1 MRGLTRVACVPVQV
15 AVPAGVVADG
25 GWRMDGNVAM
35 AEAEAALAQKVAE
48 EEAVVAAAAAA
59 TAAADVAAA
68 KAAAAAEVAAAEEK
82 AAVEAVAKEKAA
94 AEAAAAA
101 ASTSHINEIVAGI
114 VANAL
119 QAVVCATRA

>member
-48 EEAVVAAAAAA
+48 EEATVAAAAAA
-59 TAAADVAAA
+59 AAAADVEAAQ
-68 KAAAAAEVAAAEEK
+68 AAAAEVAAAEEK
-82 AAVEAVAKEKAA
+82 AAAEAAAEEKAA
-94 AEAAAAA
+94 TEVAAAA